1 MALGNPTVPGAG
13 NCPAPS
19 GWILER
25 LLNEET
31 VIALPSVVVS
41 RRLLQQIGPFDE
53 ELVMC
58 EDDELWLRLAEHS
71 EIDGVDQP
79 LTLVRRHRQHS
90 GTDILAWRERGR
102 VFEKAL
108 RARRASHL
116 ESMLRRLRAEMAA
129 GLAKSP
135 RLIPASASARS
146 ARSCRAHP
154 TRGALRNGG
163 GARWLRPLRQSCAGS
178 FAGTGA
184 GALHKANRRRDF
196 MTTAVATT
204 PSVSVILPTF
214 NRLKYLRFAV
224 GSVFAQTLAD
234 WELIIADDGSDG
246 ETRAYL
252 SALQSEPRV
261 RVIWL
266 PHCGNPAAV
275 RNCALRQARGEYLAF
290 LDSDDEW
297 LPTKL
302 ERQIGALRVCTGR
315 RWSYTGAITID
326 ASGEPYAPAAT
337 PRPHRG
343 AILELLLM
351 HEVSIWTPAVVA
363 DRRLVAEVGGFDEQ
377 LLLFE
382 DCDLWLRLACRSEI
396 DLIDEPL
403 TRVRRSHDQHYGE
416 AGHGDGMLASRHRA
430 LEKVRC
436 LVTDPQCALAGG
448 TPVRAKHSESSESAR
463 GHRPTRGG
471 DDSAAWLHSLVA
483 LHGLVAGTC
492 AGIAE
497 AGGPARSARCL
508 PTQPRSPPLREHL
521 VVTPTAA
528 LVTAR

>member
-1 MALGNPTVPGAG
+1 
-13 NCPAPS
+13 
-19 GWILER
+19 
-25 LLNEET
+25 
-31 VIALPSVVVS
+31 
-41 RRLLQQIGPFDE
+41 
-53 ELVMC
+53 
-58 EDDELWLRLAEHS
+58 
-71 EIDGVDQP
+71 
-79 LTLVRRHRQHS
+79 
-90 GTDILAWRERGR
+90 
-102 VFEKAL
+102 
-108 RARRASHL
+108 
-116 ESMLRRLRAEMAA
+116 
-129 GLAKSP
+129 
-135 RLIPASASARS
+135 
-146 ARSCRAHP
+146 
-154 TRGALRNGG
+154 
-163 GARWLRPLRQSCAGS
+163 
-178 FAGTGA
+178 
-184 GALHKANRRRDF
+184 

-214 NRLKYLRFAV
+214 NRLKYLRCAV

-252 SALQSEPRV
+252 RALQSEPRV

-326 ASGEPYAPAAT
+326 ASGEPCAPAAT
-337 PRPHRG
+337 PRPHQG
-343 AILELLLM
+343 AILKLLLM

-430 LEKVRC
+430 LEKVRG
-436 LVTDPQCALAGG
+436 LVTDPQ
-448 TPVRAKHSESSESAR
+448 VR
-463 GHRPTRGG
+463 
-471 DDSAAWLHSLVA
+471 SLVERLFAQSA
-483 LHGLVAGTC
+483 LNQASLRADTDRLGAAKILLRGCTGSWRCMDWWRGLARVLLKLAAPHGLLGVYR
-492 AGIAE
+492 
-497 AGGPARSARCL
+497 RSRVRR
-508 PTQPRSPPLREHL
+508 RS
-521 VVTPTAA
+521 VST
-528 LVTAR
+528 